1 MYTSVEYHLYLL
13 GSTSFCYQLMSH
25 SSDIVIAN
33 WIFMSS
39 TTTGP
44 FSVSCAAGNKNSLFC
59 WILLSLLPKYLGTP
73 FARFNF
79 LLIQAIDRSP
89 SAVKGI

>member
-1 MYTSVEYHLYLL
+1 MDRSIRGTRPGN
-13 GSTSFCYQLMSH
+13 GSDS
-25 SSDIVIAN
+25 IAFLFRSPLQPSQISN

-44 FSVSCAAGNKNSLFC
+44 YSVSCASGNKNNLFC

-89 SAVKGI
+89 SALKGI